1 MLSYDIQ
8 QQRLIS
14 FLIWRELSRSIHV
27 FKQCYRN
34 CEGYLQSVE
43 EAWNFLYQKHWTLFL
58 KHKSFQEPELLKP
71 FSNLSLTNDITNA
84 NNKNYIESLDE
95 LADIIEPW
103 LGYGE
108 ISDKLR
114 DIEQNFSSRISKC
127 VENRPDGIK
136 VLNHGD
142 LWINNVLFKY
152 EKDNTPKDLSFV
164 SIFIAL

>member
-1 MLSYDIQ
+1 MTVKVI
-8 QQRLIS
+8 
-14 FLIWRELSRSIHV
+14 
-27 FKQCYRN
+27 
-34 CEGYLQSVE
+34 CEKIE
-43 EAWNFLYQKHWTLFL
+43 EALNFLYLKKLKKHLQI
-58 KHKSFQEPELLKP
+58 FQEPELLKP

-103 LGYGE
+103 LGYGD

-152 EKDNTPKDLSFV
+152 EKDQPKDLSFV
-164 SIFIAL
+164 SIFIIFLIEKKNVDNKKMPPRSIYKCRTTAALVWI